1 MALKSYE
8 ELIKVD
14 VRQYCEER
22 DGFTYLNWAKCIEL
36 LRQNGATEVYWEP
49 IPDPQTGSSLRKTD
63 IEFKDKNNNTNRCYE
78 TRIKVV
84 IDDKEYEMQTP
95 VMNGAN
101 PVKDNSMSQ
110 QRVWNS
116 MCRAFVK
123 CVAIHQFKFGMG
135 FLREAN
141 KLTVVP
147 VQGMPGTT
155 KEIGARYL
163 IASVVVDQEP
173 NALVDLLDLAN
184 KGENPRVTKAMLDSY
199 IDSEE
204 VDIDELMEKTKDF
217 LSKAN
222 ATKKAVKEI
231 LKEYEEQMA
240 KKKAQEL

>member
-8 ELIKVD
+8 ELVKVD

-123 CVAIHQFKFGMG
+123 CVAIHTGLG
-135 FLREAN
+135 FNLWLKEEYN
-141 KLTVVP
+141 KLEDVVGLPGIHIECKRVEKLNIYDAVEQSKNDARTGEMP
-147 VQGMPGTT
+147 VVMHRKNRKEWLVTMP
-155 KEIGARYL
+155 
-163 IASVVVDQEP
+163 
-173 NALVDLLDLAN
+173 LDDWMKLYE
-184 KGENPRVTKAMLDSY
+184 KMV
-199 IDSEE
+199 EE
-204 VDIDELMEKTKDF
+204 VQ
-217 LSKAN
+217 N
-222 ATKKAVKEI
+222 A
-231 LKEYEEQMA
+231 
-240 KKKAQEL
+240 